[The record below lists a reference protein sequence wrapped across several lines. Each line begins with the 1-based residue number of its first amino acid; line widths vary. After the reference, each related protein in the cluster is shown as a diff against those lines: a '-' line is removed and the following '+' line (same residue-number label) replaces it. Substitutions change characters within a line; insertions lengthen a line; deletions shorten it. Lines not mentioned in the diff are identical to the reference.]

1 MEKEYHKLHKIE
13 LAEDGFK
20 EKGLR
25 IRVVKLWYNPQEYT
39 CLTVEQ
45 LKTILRLWIKGEEEK
60 YPLEKGFQGRWML
73 FDVIKKVFNEDLPDL
88 MQTENKFTEEKQ
100 STL

>member
-1 MEKEYHKLHKIE
+1 MEKYKKLYKIE
-13 LAEDGFK
+13 LEKDNFK

-25 IRVVKLWYNPQEYT
+25 IRVVKLYWDENNFT

-60 YPLEKGFQGRWML
+60 YPQPQCKGRWML
-73 FDVIKKVFNEDLPDL
+73 FNEIKKVFDEDD
-88 MQTENKFTEEKQ
+88 TRTTKER
-100 STL
+100 